1 MEAYSEVRRCGGQSQ
16 NTELTTKREGV
27 GDRFP
32 LHVPLGGSCR
42 TFIAGALGSPGWG
55 WQVPYLRSPGG
66 PAAPRGTAGR
76 GVRPWLQRSTP
87 GKARSSGCTGLLGLP
102 GQRRGAPRLGCS
114 RRTPTIASGAR
125 APPLRPARPTGGK
138 QQPLAPSRLSGNFL
152 HLDREEGLVRR
163 SQSRGAWEV
172 AAVSAGPPLRD
183 ALPGL
188 CTERGL
194 PGTRLRP
201 SPAALSRLSSGFSGA
216 GAGHSAAI
224 AQSPGKDDPAT
235 VRPKATTRLGFS
247 NELGSRPH
255 EKSEFRFQV
264 LPQQTLL
271 VSPTPILAEPR
282 SATFPGSAFWHPD
295 SVSWWTPPQLG
306 PREDLPLKGLR
317 EKTSC
322 SKQGCSHRCGIFTVG
337 SGRWASLGSSS
348 PSLFVSL

>member
-188 CTERGL
+188 ALSAGCRA
-194 PGTRLRP
+194 PGYVPALRLYRACHLGSPVQGRATAPPSLRAQGKMIPRP
-201 SPAALSRLSSGFSGA
+201 SGQKQPRDSGSRMNLGRDHTRRASFVFRCS
-216 GAGHSAAI
+216 HSRPSWSPQPPSW
-224 AQSPGKDDPAT
+224 QSPGA
-235 VRPKATTRLGFS
+235 
-247 NELGSRPH
+247 PH
-255 EKSEFRFQV
+255 FRAQ
-264 LPQQTLL
+264 L
-271 VSPTPILAEPR
+271 SGIPILC
-282 SATFPGSAFWHPD
+282 PGGHRH
-295 SVSWWTPPQLG
+295 SWALG
-306 PREDLPLKGLR
+306 RICP
-317 EKTSC
+317 
-322 SKQGCSHRCGIFTVG
+322 
-337 SGRWASLGSSS
+337 
-348 PSLFVSL
+348 